1 MAENTNRAKCAQM
14 WKEIYLFK
22 CKKNVSVW
30 VHAREQVVKMNKML
44 FFILFSQSAV
54 LRPSRLLLL
63 STRLLFCR
71 GVSSLRSNACLSFAI
86 LICFNFLCS
95 IFSFLVISRTFGVG
109 GAFVTRYIHAPWN
122 KRLHD
127 SRIIPQNGSFAS
139 VKWMRK
145 GKKYIYC

>member
-1 MAENTNRAKCAQM
+1 MAENTNRAKFTQM

-22 CKKNVSVW
+22 CKKNVSVS

-63 STRLLFCR
+63 STRLLFCQ

-86 LICFNFLCS
+86 LICFNWSWQYFRYALYTRPVKQTTTRLQVNTTKRKFR
-95 IFSFLVISRTFGVG
+95 FSKMDAKRKKIYILLRKPAGV
-109 GAFVTRYIHAPWN
+109 A
-122 KRLHD
+122 
-127 SRIIPQNGSFAS
+127 QN
-139 VKWMRK
+139 
-145 GKKYIYC
+145 

>member
-1 MAENTNRAKCAQM
+1 MAENTNRAKFTQM

-22 CKKNVSVW
+22 CKKNVSVS

-54 LRPSRLLLL
+54 LRPSRLLFL

-95 IFSFLVISRTFGVG
+95 IFSFLVTSRTCGVG
-109 GAFVTRYIHAPWN
+109 STFVTRYIHAP
-122 KRLHD
+122 
-127 SRIIPQNGSFAS
+127 
-139 VKWMRK
+139 
-145 GKKYIYC
+145 